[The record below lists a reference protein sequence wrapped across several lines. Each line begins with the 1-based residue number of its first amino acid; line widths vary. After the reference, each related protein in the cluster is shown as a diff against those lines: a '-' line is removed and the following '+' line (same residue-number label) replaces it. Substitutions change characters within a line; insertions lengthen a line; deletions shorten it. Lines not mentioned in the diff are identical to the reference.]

1 MSDTPAPDDDT
12 AVSETAAAPPVTTD
26 ASDSMLAWSD
36 DSGIDE
42 PERAPWRVAYWRA
55 AAVLAACLV
64 VAAAAAGAFLLRRA
78 PGHPQKTNQPHA
90 APLST
95 APTPGPLN
103 GLFRVDR
110 NRGQSVI
117 HEPSGA
123 LRSPGPASATRET
136 EWWAYISACVQGV
149 CTATGTQLDNDK
161 HQHPATTNAHLATDE
176 ASQTLRLVNGQWVS
190 ARPNS
195 AQQPCVEPADRAD
208 TWQWTLTLT
217 PLADGSLN
225 GEEIDRVITNECS
238 AMGVVVNT
246 PVVATRVGD
255 VPPNL
260 AR

>member
-26 ASDSMLAWSD
+26 AGDSMLAWSD

-123 LRSPGPASATRET
+123 LRSPGPASATTET